1 MQNKQKKTQIN
12 HLILKDFIS
21 IDSVKNDIKETVDK
35 KKKERYSLLQPNTT
49 SNKKDKQSKRN

>member
-12 HLILKDFIS
+12 HLVLKDFIS

-35 KKKERYSLLQPNTT
+35 KKKERYSLL
-49 SNKKDKQSKRN
+49 